1 MICTTRRAMMMASPA
16 AALAACVTP
25 AAPIRGRSGDPFLV
39 DLDRA
44 PDEEIVLW
52 PGGAP
57 GGEGVS
63 LREHYVHRDNAFGL
77 VDRAAHEVTRPTLS
91 LFRAARPGGAALL
104 IIPGGGYKW
113 VVVEK
118 EGFEGAR
125 YFSRGGVDVYV
136 LKYRLPHQGWA
147 AGPDAPLQDA
157 QRAMRLI
164 RSRNSGPVAAM
175 GFSAGG
181 HLAGLLCQRADA
193 PVYSPFDAADA
204 LSAAPD
210 LGVLVYPV
218 ARMTG
223 PHVHPGSRDCLLGPN
238 PSPER
243 AQAYD
248 LPHAPPVMTP
258 PLFIL
263 HALDDQA
270 VPVENALDLAQGCRR
285 AGVPC
290 VVHTFDA
297 GGHGFGLRGIAQTPL
312 AAWPS
317 LVADWAGARGFRF
330 SLPPAETG
338 MTAARA
344 ME

>member
-1 MICTTRRAMMMASPA
+1 MDGPTRRAMMLAGPA
-16 AALAACVTP
+16 LGLAACATP
-25 AAPIRGRSGDPFLV
+25 AGLAPEGASAPDPLLV

-44 PDEEIVLW
+44 PDEEIELW

-63 LREHYVHRDNAFGL
+63 LTEHYVHRDNPFGL
-77 VDRAAHEVTRPTLS
+77 VDRAAHDVTRPTIS
-91 LFRAARPGGAALL
+91 LFRAARPAKGALL

-125 YFSRGGVDVYV
+125 YFSRGDIDVYV

-157 QRAMRLI
+157 QRALRVI
-164 RSRNSGPVAAM
+164 RSRGQGPVMVM

-181 HLAGLLCQRADA
+181 HLAGLLCQRAAASIYA
-193 PVYSPFDAADA
+193 PADGADA

-223 PHVHPGSRDCLLGPN
+223 PHVHAGSRECLLGAS
-238 PSPER
+238 PSQALAE
-243 AQAYD
+243 AYD
-248 LPHAPPVMTP
+248 LAHAPPAATP

-263 HALDDQA
+263 HALDDLA
-270 VPVENALDLAQGCRR
+270 VPVENGLDLAQACRR

-290 VVHTFDA
+290 VIHTFDA
-297 GGHGFGLRGIAQTPL
+297 GGHGFGLRGIAGTPV

-317 LVADWAGARGFRF
+317 LVADWASARSFRF
-330 SLPPAETG
+330 GLP
-338 MTAARA
+338 
-344 ME
+344 

>member
-1 MICTTRRAMMMASPA
+1 MIPLTRRTMMIAAPA
-16 AALAACVTP
+16 IGLAACTT
-25 AAPIRGRSGDPFLV
+25 APRRTSEAGDPFLV

-63 LREHYVHRDNAFGL
+63 LTEHYVHRDNAFGL
-77 VDRAAHEVTRPTLS
+77 VDRAAHDVTRPTLS

-125 YFSRGGVDVYV
+125 YFSRGSVDVYV

-157 QRAMRLI
+157 QRAMRII
-164 RSRNSGPVAAM
+164 RSRNSGSVAAM

-181 HLAGLLCQRADA
+181 HLAGLLCQRGEASSYA
-193 PVYSPFDAADA
+193 SVDAADRRP
-204 LSAAPD
+204 STPD

-218 ARMTG
+218 VRMTG
-223 PHVHPGSRDCLLGPN
+223 PHVHAGSRDCLLGSN

-248 LPHAPPVMTP
+248 LAHAPPKTTP

-270 VPVENALDLAQGCRR
+270 VPVENALDLAQACRR
-285 AGVPC
+285 AGAPC

-317 LVADWAGARGFRF
+317 LVAGWADAREFRF
-330 SLPPAETG
+330 GLPSSG
-338 MTAARA
+338 GRYAA
-344 ME
+344 